1 MAVKRNSTPKPK
13 VARSTAGLPDMI
25 NSAVLAELA
34 HLTRR
39 SISSMTAKGIITAG
53 KDNLYPTVQSIQ
65 QLIDF
70 YRSDKAN
77 LKNEKLRLEAEML
90 QLQVDKEKG
99 FLLPIDTVSEII
111 RVVVASYVTKLR
123 ELPTKIAKLVNPHD
137 IDLAEEVLTEEAEK
151 LIASMKKDM
160 EKQLQRD
167 IEKVD
172 EEEPI
177 IQDQEETEDTEDDT
191 EKDE

>member
-1 MAVKRNSTPKPK
+1 MAVKHQSTPKPK
-13 VARSTAGLPDMI
+13 IARSTAGLPDMI

-53 KDNLYPTVQSIQ
+53 KDNLYPTIQSIQ
-65 QLIDF
+65 QLIGF

-99 FLLPIDTVSEII
+99 FLLPVDVMKEII
-111 RVVVASYVTKLR
+111 RIVVAAYVKKLR
-123 ELPTKIAKLVNPHD
+123 DLPTKIAKLVNPHD
-137 IDLAEEVLTEEAEK
+137 IDLAEAVLTEETEK
-151 LIASMKKDM
+151 IIAAMKRDM

-177 IQDQEETEDTEDDT
+177 QDKESEDTGEDDT
-191 EKDE
+191 EDE

>member
-1 MAVKRNSTPKPK
+1 
-13 VARSTAGLPDMI
+13 MI

-53 KDNLYPTVQSIQ
+53 KDNLYPTIQSIQ
-65 QLIDF
+65 QLIGF

-99 FLLPIDTVSEII
+99 FLLPVDVMKEII
-111 RVVVASYVTKLR
+111 RIVVAAYVKKLR
-123 ELPTKIAKLVNPHD
+123 DLPTKIAKLVNPHD
-137 IDLAEEVLTEEAEK
+137 IDLAEAVLTEETEK
-151 LIASMKKDM
+151 IIAAMKRDM

-177 IQDQEETEDTEDDT
+177 QDKESEDTGEDDT
-191 EKDE
+191 EDE